1 MNARSPRSSRASRS
15 DNPLRSGALA
25 GLPPSLL
32 KKAPPAVVAL
42 FLLIGAV
49 SYFVSPPSSTTP
61 RTKAEKAA
69 IPSGPGTITR
79 TRTSLDDAIR
89 DRASGL
95 IVESSGVITK
105 TLPDDKDGD
114 RHQRFIVKL
123 DSGNTILIAHNIDL
137 ASRVPVREGDSIEF
151 HGQYEWS
158 DQGGTVHW
166 THHDPGG
173 RREGGWIKHAGKL
186 YD

>member
-1 MNARSPRSSRASRS
+1 MSPGPQRSARSGRPT
-15 DNPLRSGALA
+15 NPNRSGALD

-32 KKAPPAVVAL
+32 KKAPPAVVAI
-42 FLLIGAV
+42 FLLVAV
-49 SYFVSPPSSTTP
+49 ISYFVSPPSSTTP
-61 RTKAEKAA
+61 RTRAEKTAP
-69 IPSGPGTITR
+69 PSGPGTITR

-137 ASRVPVREGDSIEF
+137 ASRVPVREGDSVEF